1 MNHMNDVRQRLSA
14 ARAALVLD
22 HPFFG
27 ALALRMALE
36 EEIKGRT
43 RTMATDGRSIFYDKE
58 FVKGCSDAELIGL
71 LAHEVM
77 HPAMQHHT
85 RRGDRD
91 PSLWNDAADYAI
103 NPILTESGF
112 TLPGDTLND
121 PQYRGM
127 TAEQIYDALNQP
139 HGGGDED
146 ENDQDDDRTAAGDP
160 ENGEGE
166 GNRNGDAKDN
176 DDVGEDSNNDLANK
190 PGAVLDAPD
199 PAQQEAEWQ
208 VAVRQATQAAQMM
221 GQLPDGMAQAVEQAM
236 TPRIDWKA
244 LLRRFVQQFANADY
258 SWRMPN
264 RRYIAG
270 GIYLPE
276 LRSESMPV
284 IVVAVD
290 TSVSTSSVLPNFK
303 AELQSIVDECQ
314 PEATIVIMADAAVQR
329 VDRFERGDPIEF
341 NVEGLGGTDFRPV
354 FQYVDREQVNPACLV
369 YLTDGDGCYPDEPSD
384 YPTLWAITSPN
395 RQAPW
400 GETVTIDA
408 TAS

>member
-1 MNHMNDVRQRLSA
+1 MNSMNDVRQRLSA

-27 ALALRMALE
+27 ALTLRMNLE
-36 EEIKGRT
+36 EETKGRT
-43 RTMATDGRSIFYDKE
+43 RTMATDGRSIFYDKA
-58 FVKGCSDAELIGL
+58 FVKGCSDPELIGL

-112 TLPGDTLND
+112 TLPGDVLND

-139 HGGGDED
+139 RGGGHED
-146 ENDQDDDRTAAGDP
+146 EGDQDDGRTAAGDP
-160 ENGEGE
+160 GEGE
-166 GNRNGDAKDN
+166 GNGNGDGIDD
-176 DDVGEDSNNDLANK
+176 DDVGEDSKNDLANK

-221 GQLPDGMAQAVEQAM
+221 GQLPSGMAQAVEQAM

-258 SWRMPN
+258 SWRLPN

-290 TSVSTSSVLPNFK
+290 TSASTSSVLPNFK

>member
-43 RTMATDGRSIFYDKE
+43 RTMATDGRSIFYDKA
-58 FVKGCSDAELIGL
+58 FVKGCSDPELIGL

-91 PSLWNDAADYAI
+91 PALWNDAADHAI

-112 TLPGDTLND
+112 TLPGGMLND
-121 PQYRGM
+121 PEFRGM

-139 HGGGDED
+139 HSRGDED
-146 ENDQDDDRTAAGDP
+146 EDDQDDDRTAAGDP

-166 GNRNGDAKDN
+166 GNGNGDGNEK
-176 DDVGEDSNNDLANK
+176 DDVGEDSNNDLADK

-221 GQLPDGMAQAVEQAM
+221 GQLPSGMAQAVEQAM

-290 TSVSTSSVLPNFK
+290 TSASTSSVLPNFK

-354 FQYVDREQVNPACLV
+354 FERVDREQLNPACLI
-369 YLTDGDGCYPDEPSD
+369 YLTDGDGWYPDEPSD
-384 YPTLWAITSPN
+384 YPTLWAITTPH

-400 GETVTIDA
+400 GETVNIDA
-408 TAS
+408 TVP